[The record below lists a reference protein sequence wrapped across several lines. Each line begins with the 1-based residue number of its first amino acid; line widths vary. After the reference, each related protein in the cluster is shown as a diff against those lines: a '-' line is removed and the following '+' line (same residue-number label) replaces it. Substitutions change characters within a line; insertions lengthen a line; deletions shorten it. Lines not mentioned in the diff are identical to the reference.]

1 MFDFIIEFF
10 AQISLFVGYV
20 KNGVYPPTL
29 TKEEEEYWVEELLV
43 KKNTLA
49 RNKLIEHNLRLVAHI
64 SKKYDTRI
72 DSQEDLISIGT
83 IGLIKAIDTYTI
95 DKGVR
100 IATYAAKCIENE
112 ILMYLR
118 SNKKTTKDV
127 SLFDGIGQ
135 DNDGSSITLMDIIPS
150 DDIPISDII
159 DTKSK
164 ISELMRYLKL
174 LDRRELEILTLR
186 YGLNGSEELTQK
198 EIAKKFS
205 ISRSYVSRIEKRALS
220 KLVQEFKKNNY
231 NE

>member
-29 TKEEEEYWVEELLV
+29 TKQEEEYWVEELLV
-43 KKNTLA
+43 KKNSLA

-64 SKKYDTRI
+64 SKKYDSRY
-72 DSQEDLISIGT
+72 DAQEDLISIGT
-83 IGLIKAIDTYTI
+83 IGLIKAIDTYTS

-135 DNDGSSITLMDIIPS
+135 DNDGSSITLIDIIPS
-150 DDIPISDII
+150 DDVPISDVI

-164 ISELMRYLKL
+164 ITELIHYLKL

-186 YGLNGSEELTQK
+186 YGLNGNEELTQK
-198 EIAKKFS
+198 EIAKRYN

-220 KLVQEFKKNNY
+220 KIVQEFKKNNY
-231 NE
+231 TE